1 MKLSSFRRCAAWILG
16 GVATISAAL
25 AAETGSAS
33 VPAQKLCDALI
44 VTMKKGPAMDFAA
57 REQFLGPVVEQSFDL
72 PLMTRIVVGPPWR
85 SMSETDRAGLLA
97 AFREIS
103 IASYA
108 QEFKSYGGEHF
119 EVDPAAVA
127 LPNGAWVVHT
137 KLFTGNQTVEL
148 DYVER
153 QEPAGWKII
162 DVLLNGSISQLAERR
177 SEYSATLRQG
187 GAPAL
192 IALLRQKA
200 AELAH

>member
-1 MKLSSFRRCAAWILG
+1 MAWMLCAG
-16 GVATISAAL
+16 AAIP
-25 AAETGSAS
+25 AAFAVDTGSAS

-44 VTMKKGPAMDFAA
+44 AAMKKGSAMDFAA
-57 REQFLGPVVEQSFDL
+57 RERFLGPVVEQSFDL
-72 PLMTRIVVGPPWR
+72 PLMTRIVTGPAWR
-85 SMSETDRAGLLA
+85 SMSEADHAGLVA

-108 QEFKSYGGEHF
+108 QEFKSYSGEHF
-119 EVDPAAVA
+119 EVDPAPVA

-137 KLFTGNQTVEL
+137 KLFTGNDTVEL

-153 QEPAGWKII
+153 PEPAGWKII

-187 GAPAL
+187 GASAL

-200 AELAH
+200 ADLAH